1 MEILYLLVGVTTT
14 KVYSIQMCALELSCS
29 IFFDDDFRWGTLR
42 GRKSFHRNYV
52 IIGVQTT
59 TCKAWTG
66 VLYE

>member
-42 GRKSFHRNYV
+42 GRKLFHRNYMV
-52 IIGVQTT
+52 VTFCVASEQALAVSA
-59 TCKAWTG
+59 C
-66 VLYE
+66 